1 MKGKFFKSNAQKIAM
16 EDALKEVYSL
26 QEEKN
31 GFWELANLIDVLGVT
46 KAYSQD
52 IAKALV
58 DMGWAKKESQ
68 DRYHLT
74 QLGNERAVE
83 LIRAHRLWEQYLASH
98 KGLPLEALHAEA
110 HQREHSMSTEEIAAL
125 DDALGHPVWDPHGHA
140 IPDEG
145 VTVLPKAGNVLS
157 NTCVPGSVLRVVAV
171 DDHPEE
177 LLAQFVVLGII
188 PGAKLT
194 IVELNPHDLEIKVGN
209 RIFPL
214 AFSAAQHIFVVPVTE
229 SPVPLGQLET
239 GQSAQILELQGKGK
253 LQRRLLS
260 MGFVPGAIVSIIRQ
274 APFGDPV
281 QYRIKKSNI
290 ALRRKEANV
299 MLVRQY

>member
-1 MKGKFFKSNAQKIAM
+1 MKNKKIESNYQRIAM
-16 EDALKEVYSL
+16 EDALKEIFSL
-26 QEEKN
+26 QGEKD
-31 GFWELANLIDVLGVT
+31 GFWELGDLADVLSVA
-46 KAYSQD
+46 KAYTQD
-52 IAKALV
+52 IGKALV
-58 DMGWAKKESQ
+58 DMGWAKKAGQ
-68 DRYHLT
+68 DRYQLT

-83 LIRAHRLWEQYLASH
+83 LIRAHRLWEQYLAAH
-98 KGLPLEALHAEA
+98 RGLPLEALHAEA
-110 HQREHSMSTEEIAAL
+110 HQHEHNMSTEEIAAL

-145 VTVLPKAGNVLS
+145 VTVLFKAGNVLS
-157 NTCVPGSVLRVVAV
+157 TTCVPGSVLRVVAV

-188 PGAKLT
+188 PGAELT
-194 IVELNPHDLEIKVGN
+194 IVELSSSDLEIKIGN

-229 SPVPLGQLET
+229 SSVPLGQLKVGEC
-239 GQSAQILELQGKGK
+239 AQILELKGKGK

-260 MGFVPGAIVSIIRQ
+260 MGFVPGAIVSVIRQ
-274 APFGDPV
+274 APFGDPI

-299 MLVRQY
+299 ILVKQ

>member
-1 MKGKFFKSNAQKIAM
+1 MNDKKFISNYHRIAM
-16 EDALKEVYSL
+16 EDALKEIYSL
-26 QEEKN
+26 QEQKN
-31 GFWELANLIDVLGVT
+31 GFWELGDLADVVGVAKVNT
-46 KAYSQD
+46 QD
-52 IAKALV
+52 IAKMLV
-58 DMGWAKKESQ
+58 DIGWAKKESQ
-68 DRYHLT
+68 DQYRLT

-83 LIRAHRLWEQYLASH
+83 LIRAHRLWEQYLATH

-110 HQREHSMSTEEIAAL
+110 HQREHNMSTEEITAL

-145 VTVLPKAGNVLS
+145 VMVLPKAGNVLS

-188 PGAKLT
+188 PEAELT
-194 IVELNPHDLEIKVGN
+194 IVKLNPHDLEIKVGD

-239 GQSAQILELQGKGK
+239 GQSAQILELRGKGK

-299 MLVRQY
+299 VLVKQ